1 MPAAALRPPTYEF
14 HVSARARRRYGFDEG
29 LFSLTG
35 RLLLADFAAARRLTQ
50 RINLERN
57 TENHPHQAVRAG
69 DLNALGLIDEI
80 LHLVVAAY
88 RDQYGASILGEVLE
102 FLTSRLG
109 HEPLE
114 QVLLTFVTEFP
125 PVAVH
130 IGEVDAAAYL
140 AGETGGVPH
149 RLVVLEELLLLW
161 VTTVNP
167 AAAPLGELFDDA
179 PLRALPAYG
188 AVVEGL
194 QAFFAGH
201 PPFGPDHQSLVEMLR
216 APAIAVPD
224 SLAGQLEFIRRHWGY
239 LLGEMLRRLLA
250 GLDLLREEARVS
262 LAHLGPPPVPVA
274 DFRGLEEETERFSPD
289 RDWMPRLVVL
299 AKNTYV
305 WLDQLSKLHSR
316 AITRLDEIPEQELET
331 LARRGFSGLWL
342 IGLWERSRA
351 SRRIKQMMGNPE
363 AVASAYSLYDY
374 DIAGDLGG
382 EEAYRTLQARA
393 WRWGIRLACDM
404 VPNHMGIDSRWVMER
419 PDFFIGQEWSPFP
432 AYSFNGPDLSEDGRA
447 AILLEDHYYTRSDAA
462 VVFKRVDRGTG
473 ETRFIYHGNDGT
485 GMPWNDTA
493 QLNFLLPEVREAV
506 IQTIL
511 RVARLSPVIR
521 FDAAMTL
528 AKRHYHR
535 LWFPEPGSGGD
546 IPSRAEH
553 GLTKAEFDQCI
564 PAEFWREVVDR
575 VAAEAPDTLLLAEAF
590 WLMEGYFVR
599 TLGMHRVYNSAFM
612 NMLRDERNAEYRQ
625 LIKNTLEFDPQ
636 ILKRYVNFMN
646 NPDERTAVDQFGKG
660 DKYFGICT
668 VLATLPGLPMFGHGQ
683 VEGFTEKYGMEYRRA
698 YWDEHPD
705 EGMVARHQGEIA
717 PLLHH
722 RHLFADVDHFAL
734 YDLHTS
740 EGGVAEDVLA
750 YSNGTGDE
758 RALVVFH
765 NRFSDVRGWL
775 RLSVAYKDGEGGL
788 RRRTLGDGLGLRR
801 EEGWYV
807 VLRDQRSGLETLC
820 ASAEIHRRGL
830 AVELGA
836 YTCQV
841 YTGIREV
848 QDSSGHLAR
857 LHGRLGG
864 RRVPSVEGALQELVL
879 EPVHLPLRMLLSAP
893 ALAWLRAGVVRDF
906 GGAVPAALRDELAL
920 KFAHLLE
927 AAGDLAGT
935 PPPAPGQ
942 AETASSR
949 LAELLELPVRA
960 SEAANSG
967 RRREAS
973 VLTRAVRLL
982 DSQPG
987 RWELAL
993 ARTVVLA
1000 VGGLG
1005 LDAASV
1011 ARDRL
1016 NRWQLA
1022 QVVTAA
1028 LAALPDPQRRTEV
1041 LELGLA
1047 VEAAWNEA
1055 LSPGDQ
1061 AAALLTAMLAD
1072 PGSRRTMGVNQAGGV
1087 WWFHQESM
1095 VESLDWLWITGTS
1108 SARTP
1113 GEAIRRARTLLALR
1127 RAVAASGCRLDRL
1140 AP

>member
-35 RLLLADFAAARRLTQ
+35 RLVLADFAAARRLAQ
-50 RINLERN
+50 RINLERDA
-57 TENHPHQAVRAG
+57 ESHPHRAVRAG

-88 RDQYGASILGEVLE
+88 RDKYGAGTLGEALE
-102 FLTSRLG
+102 SLTSRLG
-109 HEPLE
+109 HDAVD
-114 QVLLTFVTEFP
+114 QVMLTFVLEFP
-125 PVAVH
+125 PLAVH
-130 IGEVDAAAYL
+130 AGEVDAATYL
-140 AGETGGVPH
+140 AGQSGGVPH
-149 RLVVLEELLLLW
+149 RHVVLEELLLLW

-167 AAAPLGELFDDA
+167 AASPLGELFDDT
-179 PLRALPAYG
+179 PLRALSAFG

-194 QAFFAGH
+194 QAFFAGR

-216 APAIAVPD
+216 APAISVPD

-239 LLGEMLRRLLA
+239 LLGETLRRLLA
-250 GLDLLREEARVS
+250 GLDLLREEARIS
-262 LAHLGPPPVPVA
+262 FAHQGPPPVPVA
-274 DFRGLEEETERFSPD
+274 DFRGLDEEAERFSPD
-289 RDWMPRLVVL
+289 REWMPRLVVL

-305 WLDQLSKLHSR
+305 WLDQLSTLHSR
-316 AITRLDEIPEQELET
+316 AITRLDEIPEQELEIM
-331 LARRGFSGLWL
+331 AHRGFSGLWL

-382 EEAYRTLQARA
+382 ENAYRTLQARA

-419 PDFFIGQEWSPFP
+419 PHFFIGQEWSPFP
-432 AYSFNGPDLSEDGRA
+432 AYSFDGPDLSEDSRA
-447 AILLEDHYYTRSDAA
+447 AILLEDHYYSRSDAA

-473 ETRFIYHGNDGT
+473 ETRYIYHGNDGT

-546 IPSRAEH
+546 IPSRSEH
-553 GLTKAEFDQCI
+553 GLTRSEFDQRI
-564 PAEFWREVVDR
+564 PEEFWREVVDR

-683 VEGFTEKYGMEYRRA
+683 VEGFAEKYGMEYRRA

-705 EGMVARHQGEIA
+705 EGMVARHHGEIA
-717 PLLHH
+717 PLLH
-722 RHLFADVDHFAL
+722 RRYLFADVDHFAL
-734 YDLHTS
+734 YDLYTS

-750 YSNGTGDE
+750 YSNGAGDE
-758 RALVVFH
+758 RALVVYH
-765 NRFSDVRGWL
+765 NRFADVRGWL
-775 RLSVAYKDGEGGL
+775 RLSVAAKGAEGGL
-788 RRRTLGDGLGLRR
+788 RRRHLGDALGLHR
-801 EEGWYV
+801 EEDWFT
-807 VLRDQRSGLETLC
+807 VLRDRRSGLETLC
-820 ASAEIHRRGL
+820 RSAEIHHHGL
-830 AVELGA
+830 FVELGA

-841 YTGIREV
+841 YTDIRELR
-848 QDSSGHLAR
+848 DGAGHIAR
-857 LHGRLGG
+857 LHDRLGG

-879 EPVHLPLRMLLSAP
+879 EPVHLPLRMLVSGP
-893 ALAWLRAGVVRDF
+893 ALAWLREAVVREAGV
-906 GGAVPAALRDELAL
+906 GVPQSLRDELAV
-920 KFAHLLE
+920 KFGHLLG
-927 AAGDLAGT
+927 AAADLAGT
-935 PPPAPGQ
+935 PPPAPTQ
-942 AETASSR
+942 AEAAATR
-949 LAELLELPVRA
+949 LAALLELPARA
-960 SEAANSG
+960 LDAGNAGRHREAA
-967 RRREAS
+967 A
-973 VLTRAVRLL
+973 LTRAVRLL
-982 DSQPG
+982 DCQPG

-993 ARTVVLA
+993 ARVVLLA
-1000 VGGLG
+1000 PGGSPETAGAARERMALWQLG
-1005 LDAASV
+1005 RVVEAALEAFPDPPRRTGLLDAV
-1011 ARDRL
+1011 
-1016 NRWQLA
+1016 LA
-1022 QVVTAA
+1022 AEAAWDEALPPRNQAAA
-1028 LAALPDPQRRTEV
+1028 LAA
-1041 LELGLA
+1041 
-1047 VEAAWNEA
+1047 
-1055 LSPGDQ
+1055 
-1061 AAALLTAMLAD
+1061 AMLAD
-1072 PGSRRTMGVNQAGGV
+1072 PAVRGVLGVNQAGGV
-1087 WWFHQESM
+1087 WWFHHESM
-1095 VESLDWLWITGTS
+1095 AEAVEWLWITGVS
-1108 SARTP
+1108 SAETP
-1113 GEAIRRARTLLALR
+1113 AEAIRRARSLLALR
-1127 RAVAASGCRLDRL
+1127 RAVAASGYRLDL
-1140 AP
+1140 LGH